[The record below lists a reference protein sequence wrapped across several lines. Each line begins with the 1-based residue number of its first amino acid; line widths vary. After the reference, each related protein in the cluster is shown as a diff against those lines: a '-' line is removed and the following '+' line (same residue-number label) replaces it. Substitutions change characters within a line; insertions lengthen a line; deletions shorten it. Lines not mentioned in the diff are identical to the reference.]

1 MCHMQ
6 PIQGVPGTKQFFLI
20 IASIALK
27 LFMAFEAVDEKMPRY
42 QQKLRDIQINIY
54 NHKSQ

>member
-1 MCHMQ
+1 MQ